1 MTKKKKDEP
10 GAVALRGGD
19 TFARLAKSAEKPPRV
34 ATRELREAGAT
45 RRTQKFADKKDAAPA
60 CLPGVSPG
68 ALRTEPRSHLRTASR
83 VTLPTVPPPSLPIAS
98 AGVHTDSPAAAAI
111 PGRPVKRVRLA
122 EALRSSGLDELTV
135 AQNYVVVEKLRDG
148 SGGTDGTQKMLVD
161 VLKECSR
168 ILEPPKSVGG
178 ASEAPAVVNL
188 YHNVPRPVRDLQRD
202 ATQPVE
208 QSE

>member
-19 TFARLAKSAEKPPRV
+19 TFARLAKSAEKPPRLLP
-34 ATRELREAGAT
+34 RELREAGPT
-45 RRTQKFADKKDAAPA
+45 RRTQELADKKDATPA
-60 CLPGVSPG
+60 GLPGVSPG
-68 ALRTEPRSHLRTASR
+68 A
-83 VTLPTVPPPSLPIAS
+83 VTDL
-98 AGVHTDSPAAAAI
+98 PAAGAV
-111 PGRPVKRVRLA
+111 PGTPVKRVRLA

-168 ILEPPKSVGG
+168 ILEPPKAVGG
-178 ASEAPAVVNL
+178 ASDVPAVVNL
-188 YHNVPRPVRDLQRD
+188 YHNVPRPVREGRGE
-202 ATQPVE
+202 AVE
-208 QSE
+208 ASEHSE

>member
-19 TFARLAKSAEKPPRV
+19 TFARLAKSAEKPPRLLP
-34 ATRELREAGAT
+34 RELREAGPT
-45 RRTQKFADKKDAAPA
+45 RRTQGLADKKDATPA
-60 CLPGVSPG
+60 GLPGVSPG
-68 ALRTEPRSHLRTASR
+68 A
-83 VTLPTVPPPSLPIAS
+83 VTDL
-98 AGVHTDSPAAAAI
+98 PAAGAI
-111 PGRPVKRVRLA
+111 PGTPVKRVRLA

-135 AQNYVVVEKLRDG
+135 AQNYVVVVEKLRDG

-168 ILEPPKSVGG
+168 ILEPPKAVGG

-202 ATQPVE
+202 ATQPSE